1 MTGIY
6 IQKDKAGKV
15 DGAMEYW
22 KLLSAAMVGR

>member
-1 MTGIY
+1 MTGSY

-22 KLLSAAMVGR
+22 KLLLVATVGR